1 VRGHDQ
7 FHTGIVVDDLDAALV
22 DLSELFGYAWCPEL
36 HIQTP
41 VVLPTGELTLDL
53 RFTYSVTVPRLELIQ
68 SIPGTLWVPA
78 TTSGVHHLGY
88 WSDDVASDG
97 DRLVARGYAV
107 EATGVRPDGNAIWAY
122 HRNPAGPRIELV
134 SNDLREGLGQY
145 WASGPA

>member
-1 VRGHDQ
+1 VRAHDQ

-22 DLSELFGYAWCPEL
+22 DLSELFGYEWCPEL

-78 TTSGVHHLGY
+78 ATSGVHHLGY

-107 EATGVRPDGNAIWAY
+107 EATGARPDGNAIWAY

-134 SNDLREGLGQY
+134 SNELREGLFQY
-145 WASGPA
+145 WESGLA